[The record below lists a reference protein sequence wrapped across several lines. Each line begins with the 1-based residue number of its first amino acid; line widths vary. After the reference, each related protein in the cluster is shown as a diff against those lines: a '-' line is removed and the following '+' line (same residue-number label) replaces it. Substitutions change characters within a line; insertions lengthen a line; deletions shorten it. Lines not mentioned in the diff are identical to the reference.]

1 MIRVRVRHD
10 EIIELGYA
18 ERIYVRRHVAVAC
31 RTRVSRVD
39 QHGLVVGE
47 FDDTGVGL
55 AAVYKVNGQYALFA
69 VGENL
74 SRARPRR
81 RKNKKSG
88 GRSKREYQQKS
99 YYVS

>member
-1 MIRVRVRHD
+1 MRHNK
-10 EIIELGYA
+10 IIKRL
-18 ERIYVRRHVAVAC
+18 YVRLFLNVTNNSAA
-31 RTRVSRVD
+31 TGFSIFPRVD

-99 YYVS
+99 YYIS